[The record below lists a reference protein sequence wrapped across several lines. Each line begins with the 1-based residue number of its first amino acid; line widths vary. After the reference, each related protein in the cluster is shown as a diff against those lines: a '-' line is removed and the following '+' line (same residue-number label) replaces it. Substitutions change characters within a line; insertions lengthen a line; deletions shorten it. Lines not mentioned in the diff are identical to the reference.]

1 MKRTKHIMEAIASF
15 LSAVYIMGAD
25 DTIHTLTH
33 ACTPPPPSSD
43 MRERKRER
51 DVAMAYAKQSGLC
64 VLWYCS

>member
-33 ACTPPPPSSD
+33 AGTPPPPSSSD
-43 MRERKRER
+43 MREREREQ
-51 DVAMAYAKQSGLC
+51 Y
-64 VLWYCS
+64 